1 MSNLQPVAPS
11 PYRPLDRVVGLALGD
26 RSPSTANVVIDYHNN
41 MIPWYSRALY
51 GAAQPSR
58 SGAYLISPRGK
69 EVDLAKAPTYT
80 SSMANVLSTSKRAA
94 IISALCE
101 GASIRSTSRMV
112 DVSKDTMMKL
122 MVELGEACI
131 RHMDETLRDLPC
143 KRLQVDEIW
152 GFCYAKAKNVPA
164 EKQGQFGFGD
174 VWAFTAV
181 DADTKLIPCFLVGS
195 RDAGCA
201 FEFMQDLA
209 SRVSGR
215 IQLTSDG
222 HKMYLS
228 AVEEAFGGDVDYAM
242 LVKIYGA
249 APEGPEVRYSPAAC
263 LGAEK
268 HSISG
273 CPDPVHISTSYVERH
288 NLTLRM
294 GMRRY
299 TRLTNAHSKKLRNH
313 TAALGL
319 FLCFYNFC
327 RIHQTLRVTPC
338 MAAGVT
344 SRVWSVGDLLALLP
358 PVAAGK
364 KRGPYKKQTA
374 SPAGEEISN

>member
-1 MSNLQPVAPS
+1 MTNA
-11 PYRPLDRVVGLALGD
+11 
-26 RSPSTANVVIDYHNN
+26 
-41 MIPWYSRALY
+41 
-51 GAAQPSR
+51 
-58 SGAYLISPRGK
+58 
-69 EVDLAKAPTYT
+69 
-80 SSMANVLSTSKRAA
+80 LSTQKRSA
-94 IISALCE
+94 IVSALVE
-101 GASIRSTSRMV
+101 GMSVRATARMC
-112 DVSKDTMMKL
+112 DVSKDTVLKL
-122 MVELGEACI
+122 TVELGEACI
-131 RHMDETLRDLPC
+131 NHMDATLRDLSC

-152 GFCYAKAKNVPA
+152 GFCYSKQKNVPA

-181 DADTKLIPCFLVGS
+181 DADTKLIPCFLVGA

-201 FEFMQDLA
+201 YEFMQDLA

-215 IQLTSDG
+215 VQLTTDG

-228 AVEEAFGGDVDYAM
+228 AVEEAFGGAIDYAM
-242 LVKIYGA
+242 LVKAYGA
-249 APEGPEVRYSPAAC
+249 APEGPEVRYSPAVC
-263 LGAEK
+263 IGAEK
-268 HSISG
+268 HAISG
-273 CPDPVHISTSYVERH
+273 CPDPAHVSTSYVERH

-327 RIHQTLRVTPC
+327 RIHQTIRVTPC

-344 SRVWSVGDLLALLP
+344 SRVWSIGDLLALLP

-364 KRGPYKKQTA
+364 KRGPYKKQAA
-374 SPAGEEISN
+374 SSTEGEISN